1 MEGAMYGEK
10 EQTLREVGLITGPE
24 FSAEYSVFIEG
35 LTDNEVKVL
44 VELKRRLDAAGIPTT
59 TFEMSGPIL

>member
-1 MEGAMYGEK
+1 MEGAMYGKK

-24 FSAEYSVFIEG
+24 FSDEYSVFIEG
-35 LTDNEVKVL
+35 LTDDEVKVL

-59 TFEMSGPIL
+59 TIEMSGPIL